1 MSLATITGFRAN
13 KATPYN
19 PATRFPPGSLSGR
32 VYCVTGGHGGIGLAT
47 TKFLVKGGAR
57 VIIASRTETKVRD
70 AIEDLVKDNNSG
82 DAIGTRDRLSYVKLD
97 LNSLKQVEQAAQEI
111 LSRESRLDGIVCNAG
126 IMALPYKLTEDGI
139 EQQFQVNHL
148 GHFLFVTKLIPLLEK
163 TCDQTGKPSR
173 VVNLSSFAHNFVS
186 LYPFASLSFNSKA
199 DINRSYSSKWIRYSV
214 SKLANIYFA
223 KEINKR
229 VSSSKV
235 RALSVHPGFVKSNLY
250 EANPVPG
257 FVQKLFI
264 EIDEGAYSSVYAI
277 ADEDVDKKNL
287 WGAYLVP
294 FNKPIEPRRG
304 NDAAKARELWNL
316 SEALIQGAL
325 AR

>member
-1 MSLATITGFRAN
+1 MSLATITGFRAS
-13 KATPYN
+13 KSTPYN
-19 PATRFPPGSLSGR
+19 PSTRFPPSSLTGK

-47 TKFLVKGGAR
+47 TKFLVNGGAR
-57 VIIASRTETKVRD
+57 VIIASRTESKVQD
-70 AIEDLVKDNNSG
+70 AIEELVKGNSG
-82 DAIGTRDRLSYVKLD
+82 DAGVRERLSYVKLD
-97 LNSLKQVEQAAQEI
+97 LNSLKQVEKAAEEI
-111 LSRESRLDGIVCNAG
+111 LAKENRLDGVVCNAG

-148 GHFLFVTKLIPLLEK
+148 GHFLFVTKLLPLLEK

-199 DINRSYSSKWIRYSV
+199 DINRSYGSKWIRYSV
-214 SKLANIYFA
+214 SKLSNVYMA
-223 KEINKR
+223 KELNKR
-229 VSSSKV
+229 VTSSKV

-264 EIDEGAYSSVYAI
+264 DIDEGAYSSVYAV
-277 ADEDVDKKNL
+277 ADEEVEKKNL

-304 NDAAKARELWNL
+304 NDAAKAKELWNL
-316 SEALIQGAL
+316 SEALVSEAL
-325 AR
+325 KR

>member
-1 MSLATITGFRAN
+1 MSLSTITGFRAN
-13 KATPYN
+13 KSTPYN
-19 PATRFPPGSLSGR
+19 PSARFPPGSLNGK

-47 TKFLVKGGAR
+47 TKFLVNGGAR
-57 VIIASRTETKVRD
+57 VIIASRTESKVQD
-70 AIEDLVKDNNSG
+70 AIEELVKGNSG
-82 DAIGTRDRLSYVKLD
+82 DAGVRERLSYVKLD
-97 LNSLKQVEQAAQEI
+97 LNSLKQVEKAAEEI
-111 LSRESRLDGIVCNAG
+111 LAKENRLDGVVCNAG

-148 GHFLFVTKLIPLLEK
+148 GHFLFVTKLLPLLEK

-199 DINRSYSSKWIRYSV
+199 DINRSYGSKWIRYSV
-214 SKLANIYFA
+214 SKLSNVYMA
-223 KEINKR
+223 KELNKR
-229 VSSSKV
+229 VTSSKV

-264 EIDEGAYSSVYAI
+264 DIDEGAYSSVYAV
-277 ADEDVDKKNL
+277 ADEEVEKKNL

-294 FNKPIEPRRG
+294 FNTPVEPRRG
-304 NDAAKARELWNL
+304 NDAAKAKELWNL
-316 SEALIQGAL
+316 SEALVAEAL
-325 AR
+325 KR